1 MPERSSADDAAGEPA
16 GRSPPDR
23 YRRIGTPSRGRET
36 GTGTVAERQQR
47 RRVVVSGGGTG
58 IGRATA
64 AAFAADGDRVTI
76 LGRRENVLRTAA
88 DELNAEHGKG
98 GVDFFAADLSE
109 PEQVRAAA
117 AFITADGP
125 VDVIVTNAGG
135 NVASGDDGSLE
146 GIADGYRR
154 NFAANVLTAVLLTEA
169 LLPWIRRPGGRI
181 VHLSSIA
188 AVRGPGSYGGAKA
201 AVHAYTFEL
210 AQRLGKDGITV
221 NAVAPG
227 FVGETEFFGDRG
239 TPEFIASRVAQT
251 LTGQPGTPR
260 EIAAAIKHLA
270 APEAAYTTG
279 QILHV
284 NGGALLGR

>member
-1 MPERSSADDAAGEPA
+1 MYQNG
-16 GRSPPDR
+16 GRDCVEQR
-23 YRRIGTPSRGRET
+23 QGV
-36 GTGTVAERQQR
+36 GTVAEQQQ

-76 LGRRENVLRTAA
+76 LGRREDVLRSAA
-88 DELNAEHGKG
+88 EEINAEHGKG
-98 GVDFFAADLSE
+98 AVDFYAADLTE
-109 PEQVRAAA
+109 PEQVRGAA
-117 AFITADGP
+117 AFITVDGP
-125 VDVIVTNAGG
+125 VDIIVTNAGG
-135 NVASGDDGSLE
+135 NVASGSDGTLE

-169 LLPWIRRPGGRI
+169 LVPHLRRPGGRV

-188 AVRGPGSYGGAKA
+188 ALRGPGSYGGSKA

-210 AQRLGKDGITV
+210 AQRLGADGITV

-227 FVGETEFFGDRG
+227 FVGDTEFFGDRA
-239 TPEFIASRVAQT
+239 TPEFVAQRVAQS
-251 LTGQPGTPR
+251 LTGNPGRPS

-270 APEAAYTTG
+270 SPEASYTTG

-284 NGGALLGR
+284 NGGAQLGR

>member
-1 MPERSSADDAAGEPA
+1 VPEQG
-16 GRSPPDR
+16 
-23 YRRIGTPSRGRET
+23 
-36 GTGTVAERQQR
+36 QQQ

-64 AAFAADGDRVTI
+64 EAFAADGDQVII
-76 LGRRENVLRTAA
+76 LGRREEVLRGAA
-88 DELNAEHGKG
+88 EEINAAYGKG
-98 GVDFFAADLSE
+98 LVDWFAADLAE

-117 AFITADGP
+117 AFATGDGP

-135 NVASGDDGSLE
+135 NVASGDDGTLE
-146 GIADGYRR
+146 SIADGYRR

-169 LLPWIRRPGGRI
+169 LLPHVRRPGGRI

-210 AQRLGKDGITV
+210 AQRVGKEGITV

-227 FVGETEFFGDRG
+227 YVGDTEFFGDRA
-239 TPEFIASRVAQT
+239 TPEFIAVRVAQS
-251 LTGQPGTPR
+251 LTGQGGRPS

-279 QILHV
+279 QIMHV
-284 NGGALLGR
+284 NGGAMLGR

>member
-1 MPERSSADDAAGEPA
+1 M
-16 GRSPPDR
+16 
-23 YRRIGTPSRGRET
+23 
-36 GTGTVAERQQR
+36 AEQQQ

-64 AAFAADGDRVTI
+64 AAFAADGDRVTV
-76 LGRRENVLRTAA
+76 LGRREGVLRAA
-88 DELNAEHGKG
+88 AEELNEEYGKG
-98 GVDFFAADLSE
+98 RVDLFAADLTE

-117 AFITADGP
+117 AFITAEGP

-135 NVASGDDGSLE
+135 NAAFDDDGTLE

-169 LLPWIRRPGGRI
+169 LLPSVRRPGGRI

-227 FVGETEFFGDRG
+227 FVGDTEFFGDRG
-239 TPEFIASRVAQT
+239 TPGFIASRVAQT
-251 LTGQPGTPR
+251 LTGNPGRPS

-284 NGGALLGR
+284 NGGAMLGR

>member
-1 MPERSSADDAAGEPA
+1 VTE
-16 GRSPPDR
+16 
-23 YRRIGTPSRGRET
+23 
-36 GTGTVAERQQR
+36 QQR
-47 RRVVVSGGGTG
+47 RHVVVSGGGTG

-64 AAFAADGDRVTI
+64 AAFAADGDRVTL
-76 LGRRENVLRTAA
+76 LGRREHVLRAA
-88 DELNAEHGKG
+88 AEELAGEYGAAR
-98 GVDFFAADLSE
+98 VDFFAADLTE
-109 PEQVRAAA
+109 PGQVRAAA
-117 AFITADGP
+117 AFITTDGP

-135 NVASGDDGSLE
+135 NADSGDDGTLE
-146 GIADGYRR
+146 SIADGYRK

-169 LLPWIRRPGGRI
+169 LLPQVRRPGGRI

-210 AQRLGKDGITV
+210 AQRLGHEGITV

-227 FVGETEFFGDRG
+227 FVGGTEFFGDRG

-251 LTGQPGTPR
+251 LTGQPGRPS

-270 APEAAYTTG
+270 APEASYTTG

-284 NGGALLGR
+284 NGGAMLGR

>member
-1 MPERSSADDAAGEPA
+1 VQEQE
-16 GRSPPDR
+16 
-23 YRRIGTPSRGRET
+23 
-36 GTGTVAERQQR
+36 Q

-64 AAFAADGDRVTI
+64 EAFAADGDQVII
-76 LGRRENVLRTAA
+76 LGRREEVLRGAA
-88 DELNAEHGKG
+88 EEINAAYGKG
-98 GVDFFAADLSE
+98 LVDWFAADLTE

-117 AFITADGP
+117 AFATGDGP

-135 NVASGDDGSLE
+135 NVASGDDGTLE

-169 LLPWIRRPGGRI
+169 LLPHLRRPGGRI

-201 AVHAYTFEL
+201 AVHAYTYEL
-210 AQRLGKDGITV
+210 AQRLGAEGVTA

-227 FVGETEFFGDRG
+227 YVGETEFFGDRA
-239 TPEFIASRVAQT
+239 TPEFVATRVAAT
-251 LTGQPGTPR
+251 LTGRPGHPD
-260 EIAAAIKHLA
+260 EIAAAILYLA
-270 APEAAYTTG
+270 SPAAAYVTG
-279 QILHV
+279 QILHI
-284 NGGALLGR
+284 NGGTVLGR